1 MSEWIS
7 KDVETTEKVL
17 KTNINRGLSS
27 KESQNRLKKYG
38 PNILVKERRIRF
50 LDIFKEEITEPLIL
64 LLIGVGVLYSI
75 WGELRDAITIL
86 TIISALVFVEV
97 WNEYRAKR
105 SINAL
110 KRLASPTVLIL
121 RDGKLSEIRT
131 TDIVPGDVIP
141 LVAGQR
147 ITADLRLVE
156 TYGVSAD
163 ESSLTGE
170 SVPVYKDA
178 NQVLA
183 EDTELAERSN
193 MVYAGTIITSGEGK
207 GVVVATSVDTEI
219 GRIAG
224 LLEEVKEPKTPLQL
238 SMKSLAKWLLW
249 VALFFS
255 ALIPFL
261 SFLRGIPFP
270 QLLTNLLLLGSFLQ
284 IFLGISG
291 PFPQLLTNL
300 LLLGVF
306 YEPLSFVSLSTIE
319 VGINSF
325 FGLLIWE
332 QVEQLILTGLSLAF
346 VTVPEELP
354 IIITMVL
361 GLGAYALSRK
371 NSIVKRL
378 RAAETLGSVTV
389 ICTDKT
395 GTITQNKMSLKS
407 IYSDGELTDSITLRI
422 HDQIL
427 EAGLLSF
434 ETLSA
439 TKSKKAE
446 YQNPIGVAILEA
458 AKKNKISPD
467 KLQKKYQIKE
477 KFVFDRDR
485 KIESFIYQN
494 KKNNELYVFSS
505 GAPES
510 IIERSSRKLEN
521 GNVTD
526 FITAEKM
533 KLKDVISEMASNG
546 ERLIAFAYRKISSQ
560 EELKMERI
568 ERDLIFIGI
577 MGFID
582 PPRLEVK
589 DAIQSCER
597 AGIRVIMITGDHPKT
612 AKAIA
617 SSVGID
623 TDSEVLTGSEIS
635 SLSDRE
641 LEKAVKS
648 ISVFARATPEHKL
661 RIVRLL
667 RKQGE
672 IVAVTGDGINDAP
685 ALKEAEIGI
694 AMGVRGTD
702 VAKETADM
710 VLTDDNFATVETAVS
725 EGRKMYDNLRKGV
738 RYYLGVKI
746 ALVAIFIL
754 PILLGVPLPFAP
766 IQIIVL
772 ELFMDLAASATFVAE
787 PAEFDVMTR
796 PPRDPKERF
805 LTKSLQINIF
815 LNAISLFAGVSICY
829 LFVYYQTLNI
839 TTAQTAAFAA
849 WLIGHIFLA
858 FNSRSE
864 RESLYS
870 LGFLSNKVMVAWAL
884 LAVGALIIATLVPAL
899 QEVLSLTYIDLSVW
913 ILVLIVTFVCTFWL
927 EVKKLVQFRLAETRG
942 RVDKTKR

>member
-7 KDVETTEKVL
+7 KDLETTEKVL
-17 KTNINRGLSS
+17 KTNLSRGLSS
-27 KESQNRLKKYG
+27 KEAEKRLEKYG
-38 PNILVKERRIRF
+38 PNMLVKERRIRF
-50 LDIFKEEITEPLIL
+50 IDIFVEEVTEPLIL
-64 LLIGVGVLYSI
+64 LLIAVGVLYSI
-75 WGELRDAITIL
+75 WGELRDAITIII
-86 TIISALVFVEV
+86 IISALVFVEV

-110 KRLASPTVLIL
+110 KRLASPTVLVL
-121 RDGKLSEIRT
+121 RDGSLTEVRT
-131 TDIVPGDVIP
+131 TEIVPGDVIP

-147 ITADLRLVE
+147 VPADLRLVE
-156 TYGVSAD
+156 TYGVSVD

-178 NQVLA
+178 RQVLA
-183 EDTELAERSN
+183 DDTELAERSN
-193 MVYAGTIITSGEGK
+193 MVYAGTIITGGEGK

-224 LLEEVKEPKTPLQL
+224 ILEEVKEPKTPLQL
-238 SMKSLAKWLLW
+238 SMKNLAKWLIW

-255 ALIPFL
+255 ALIPIL
-261 SFLRGIPFP
+261 TFLRGQTFSDIFI
-270 QLLTNLLLLGSFLQ
+270 NFVLLGAFQ
-284 IFLGISG
+284 GWV
-291 PFPQLLTNL
+291 PFWFVAYL
-300 LLLGVF
+300 
-306 YEPLSFVSLSTIE
+306 YEPLGYITISTIE
-319 VGINSF
+319 ASINSF
-325 FGLLIWE
+325 FGLNPVQRI
-332 QVEQLILTGLSLAF
+332 EQLILTGLSLAF

-361 GLGAYALSRK
+361 GIGAYALSRK

-389 ICTDKT
+389 ISTDKT

-407 IYSDGELTDSITLRI
+407 IYSDGQLMEAAASKNSNQL
-422 HDQIL
+422 L
-427 EAGLLSF
+427 ETGLLSM
-434 ETLSA
+434 EALS
-439 TKSKKAE
+439 TIRSKKSA
-446 YQNPIGVAILEA
+446 YQNPLSIAIIEA
-458 AKKNKISPD
+458 AKKNKISTD

-485 KIESFIYQN
+485 KMESFVYQN
-494 KKNNELYVFSS
+494 KEDDELYVFSS

-510 IIERSSRKLEN
+510 IIDRSSMKFEN

-533 KLKDVISEMASNG
+533 KLREVVSEMASNG
-546 ERLIAFAYRKISSQ
+546 ERLIAFAYRKVSSQ
-560 EELKMERI
+560 EELKMEKI
-568 ERDLIFIGI
+568 ERDLIFVGI

-582 PPRLEVK
+582 PPRPEVK
-589 DAIQSCER
+589 DAILSCER
-597 AGIRVIMITGDHPKT
+597 AGIRVIMITGDHPQT

-623 TDSEVLTGSEIS
+623 IEPGVLTGSEIS
-635 SLSDRE
+635 AMSDRD
-641 LEKAVKS
+641 LEKAVETV
-648 ISVFARATPEHKL
+648 SVFARATPEHKL

-694 AMGVRGTD
+694 AMGIRGTD

-815 LNAISLFAGVSICY
+815 LNAVSLFAAVSICY

-870 LGFLSNKVMVAWAL
+870 LGFFSNKIMVAWAI
-884 LAVGALIIATLVPAL
+884 LAVGALIIATLLPAL

-913 ILVLIVTFVCTFWL
+913 IFVLIVTFACTFWL
-927 EVKKLVQFRLAETRG
+927 EVKKLVQFKMAER
-942 RVDKTKR
+942 RVNNKEK